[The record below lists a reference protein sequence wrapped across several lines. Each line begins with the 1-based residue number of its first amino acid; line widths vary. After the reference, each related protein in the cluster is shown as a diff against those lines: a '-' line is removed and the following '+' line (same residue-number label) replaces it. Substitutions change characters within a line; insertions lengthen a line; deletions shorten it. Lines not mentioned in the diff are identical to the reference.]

1 MKEKLQK
8 INDFEWLLP
17 KEVRE
22 GMNVNGKVIASKKML
37 EAIEEE
43 AIQQLTNVAMLPGVI
58 DPVIALPDAHLGY

>member
-22 GMNVNGKVIASKKML
+22 GMNVNGKIIASKKML

-43 AIQQLTNVAMLPGVI
+43 TIQQLTNVAMLPGVI
-58 DPVIALPDAHLGY
+58 DPVIALPDAHFGY

>member
-1 MKEKLQK
+1 MKEKLEK
-8 INDFEWLLP
+8 INDYEWLLP

-22 GMNVNGKVIASKKML
+22 GMNVNGKIIASKKML
-37 EAIEEE
+37 DAIEEE

>member
-37 EAIEEE
+37 DAIEEE

-58 DPVIALPDAHLGY
+58 DPVIALPDAHYGY